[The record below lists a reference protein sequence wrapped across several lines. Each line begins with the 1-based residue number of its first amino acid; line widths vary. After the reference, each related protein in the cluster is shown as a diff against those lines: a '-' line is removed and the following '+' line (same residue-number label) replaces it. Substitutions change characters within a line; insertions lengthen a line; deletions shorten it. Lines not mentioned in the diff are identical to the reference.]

1 MLVLVFCALMTAG
14 CVDPGPKI
22 LVQKPA
28 AAIPEPETG
37 IAAWITAVNERNFGT
52 VFDLLPVSKRA
63 GITKEDFIQFNRE
76 NPSPFL
82 ASGPVITDF
91 FVMEKKVEGQNATI
105 VAGLQTHSSQSGQN
119 GSSTDQ
125 TVFFTFHETYEDYEW
140 KVWTS

>member
-1 MLVLVFCALMTAG
+1 
-14 CVDPGPKI
+14 
-22 LVQKPA
+22 
-28 AAIPEPETG
+28 
-37 IAAWITAVNERNFGT
+37 

-105 VAGLQTHSSQSGQN
+105 VAGLQTHSRQSGQN